1 MNNNGLQIHDFSA
14 QAQKIYI
21 LSSSTGTVHET
32 TQLEN
37 CSLGFTSANHL
48 FILNKFK

>member
-37 CSLGFTSANHL
+37 CSLDLPQLIIFS
-48 FILNKFK
+48 F